1 MVRERAKRCFACNR
15 QRAVTTAAG
24 SLKIKPPN
32 LPEVHHLAC
41 QGGFALLLALI
52 ALSLFSVVGLY
63 LSLTAT
69 SEVRISDNY
78 EGYIQARAAALAGLN
93 HARALLKGLRFGDLL
108 EGPDGTHD
116 TAPAYLAYART
127 HGYRCPVDWS
137 AARMLDILDPAG
149 SLAGA
154 PDDGIVSTGWHPG
167 GNGLALIPVSGIPL
181 FVPNPQGRGAL
192 VVSRYFVKV
201 SDNSGEASEL
211 AGDPTD
217 NPFVDG
223 DGQVIVRSMGLA
235 RTLHEDTRA
244 GTRRNSVALFEARF
258 KRFATFDLD
267 APLVVQGNAV
277 EPASA
282 DMFGGNLFFIQG
294 GGANFGIAAIS
305 TAAGGGATPLQ
316 QILDQL
322 TPAQQKNIQG
332 AGLEPSVR
340 DITSSIASHP
350 DKKLLLDKSYLWRF
364 VKQSVR
370 QFADSAYSGPQDWV
384 GAAPAS
390 LGSYDLSQPPTSPSQ
405 DPRVTYVDGDLFVG
419 GSLEGAGLLVITGK
433 ASVTGQ
439 LSFNGVILIIG
450 AGELDCG
457 GSSAITGAV
466 YVTKLSDWNGN
477 LNWGTARLTVREA
490 CHITFNREVVGMAV
504 NLIPPVQVSF
514 REITS
519 AIDP

>member
-1 MVRERAKRCFACNR
+1 MAPSSP
-15 QRAVTTAAG
+15 T
-24 SLKIKPPN
+24 IKPPN
-32 LPEVHHLAC
+32 FPEVHHLAC

-63 LSLTAT
+63 LSLIAT

-127 HGYRCPVDWS
+127 HSYRSPVDWS
-137 AARMLDILDPAG
+137 TARTLDILDPAG

-154 PDDGIVSTGWHPG
+154 PDDGIVNTGWHPG
-167 GNGLALIPVSGIPL
+167 GNGLALIPMSGIPL
-181 FVPNPQGRGAL
+181 FVPNPQGQGTL
-192 VVSRYFVKV
+192 VVSRYFVRV
-201 SDNSGEASEL
+201 SDNSREASEL
-211 AGDPTD
+211 AEDPTD

-223 DGQVIVRSMGLA
+223 DGLIIVRSMGVA
-235 RTLHEDTRA
+235 QTLHENTEA

-267 APLVVQGNAV
+267 APLIVQGDAV
-277 EPASA
+277 EPAAA

-294 GGANFGIAAIS
+294 GGANAGIATIS

-316 QILDQL
+316 QILARL

-340 DITSSIASHP
+340 DITSSIAAHP
-350 DKKLLLDKSYLWRF
+350 DKKLLLDKSYLWHF

-370 QFADSAYSGPQDWV
+370 QFADSAYSGPQSWI
-384 GAAPAS
+384 GAAPES
-390 LGSYDLSQPPTSPSQ
+390 LGSYDLSLPPTSPNQ
-405 DPRVTYVDGDLFVG
+405 NPRVTYVDGDLFIG
-419 GSLEGAGLLVITGK
+419 GNLEGAGLLVITGK

-439 LSFNGVILIIG
+439 LSFNGIILIVG

-457 GSSAITGAV
+457 GSSTITGAI
-466 YVTKLSDWNGN
+466 YVAKLSDSNGN
-477 LNWGTARLTVREA
+477 LNWGTAKLTVKETS
-490 CHITFNREVVGMAV
+490 HIAFDREVVRMAV